1 MLWGRHPAGRGAGPK
16 RRYGTLP
23 AADAGAPTCV
33 VDRPG
38 SMHAP
43 LALAAFTRVSYTG
56 PAAVAGRYT
65 RAGEKMR
72 HPIALVAATVL
83 AASSFHRADPRAPA
97 PERAAINDN
106 RQAAGTL
113 RDGVLS
119 LHLEVREVDW
129 RPDRD
134 DKPGIVVRAFAE
146 RGKRASVP
154 GPLIRVR
161 EGTTIHVRVTNP
173 LSRGTLVV
181 RGLSTRGGATAAAN
195 DTLQVAAGATRE
207 VRFEAGAPGTY
218 HYSGVV
224 AGLPPAE
231 SVIDAE
237 LHGAFVVDGRNVRRT
252 DDRVFVIGLW
262 TRQPRGGVV
271 NRTDVLRFTIN
282 GKAWPYSERLAYTLG
297 DTVRFRVVNT
307 SSAVHPMH
315 LHGFYFDVNSR
326 GDGTADSAFGGPVSA
341 PRVVTERAAP
351 GRTFTMTWVPERA
364 GNWLFHCHDN
374 FHTLRNPP
382 LDGSQLVPEHEA
394 HVTNHAR
401 DMMGGLVMGIEVRG
415 RETRAAVDPRRGER
429 RLRLVAQADSGGTE
443 ANPSYGYVLHEGTS
457 ATPERGPLLP
467 GPTIMLERGKPVS
480 ITVVN
485 RLREPTAV
493 HWHGI
498 ELESYF
504 DGVAD
509 FSGAGKRIAKA
520 IAPGDSFVA
529 RFTPPRSGT
538 FMYHPHADET
548 RQQQAGLSGTLLVV
562 DSLAR
567 FDAEHDKVVLLTVP
581 RLDTDAATKV
591 LINGQLSPDTL
602 RLRVG
607 ERYRLR
613 IVDVHTFRPS
623 MIVRLLRDST
633 LVRWRAVAKDGMDL
647 PPDRATTRRAQ
658 QQMGN
663 GETYDF
669 EVTPDQPATWRF
681 TVTTATN
688 VLLAEM
694 PVSVR

>member
-1 MLWGRHPAGRGAGPK
+1 
-16 RRYGTLP
+16 
-23 AADAGAPTCV
+23 
-33 VDRPG
+33 
-38 SMHAP
+38 
-43 LALAAFTRVSYTG
+43 
-56 PAAVAGRYT
+56 
-65 RAGEKMR
+65 
-72 HPIALVAATVL
+72 
-83 AASSFHRADPRAPA
+83 
-97 PERAAINDN
+97 
-106 RQAAGTL
+106 
-113 RDGVLS
+113 
-119 LHLEVREVDW
+119 
-129 RPDRD
+129 
-134 DKPGIVVRAFAE
+134 
-146 RGKRASVP
+146 
-154 GPLIRVR
+154 
-161 EGTTIHVRVTNP
+161 
-173 LSRGTLVV
+173 
-181 RGLSTRGGATAAAN
+181 
-195 DTLQVAAGATRE
+195 
-207 VRFEAGAPGTY
+207 
-218 HYSGVV
+218 
-224 AGLPPAE
+224 
-231 SVIDAE
+231 
-237 LHGAFVVDGRNVRRT
+237 
-252 DDRVFVIGLW
+252 
-262 TRQPRGGVV
+262 
-271 NRTDVLRFTIN
+271 
-282 GKAWPYSERLAYTLG
+282 
-297 DTVRFRVVNT
+297 
-307 SSAVHPMH
+307 
-315 LHGFYFDVNSR
+315 
-326 GDGTADSAFGGPVSA
+326 
-341 PRVVTERAAP
+341 
-351 GRTFTMTWVPERA
+351 
-364 GNWLFHCHDN
+364 
-374 FHTLRNPP
+374 
-382 LDGSQLVPEHEA
+382 
-394 HVTNHAR
+394 
-401 DMMGGLVMGIEVRG
+401 VRG

-429 RLRLVAQADSGGTE
+429 RLRLVAQADSGGTD

-457 ATPERGPLLP
+457 ATPARGPLLP

-669 EVTPDQPATWRF
+669 EVAPDQPATWRF